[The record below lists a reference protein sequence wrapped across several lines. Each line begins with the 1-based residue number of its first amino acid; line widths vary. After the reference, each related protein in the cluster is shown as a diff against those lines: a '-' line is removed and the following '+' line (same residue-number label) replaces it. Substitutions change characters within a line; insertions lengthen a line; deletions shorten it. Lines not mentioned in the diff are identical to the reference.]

1 MVQEY
6 LSTLISRFPGL
17 ELSIK
22 RLHRQDAE
30 FRSICEDLET
40 ADIARAHWNDRGMP
54 ERADEYQK
62 LFEQLLDEFTEY
74 LSRKT
79 SDLFVRQIKQGEKN
93 SDRNT

>member
-1 MVQEY
+1 
-6 LSTLISRFPGL
+6 
-17 ELSIK
+17 
-22 RLHRQDAE
+22 
-30 FRSICEDLET
+30 
-40 ADIARAHWNDRGMP
+40 MP